1 LEGWGADISF
11 GDDGGGGGVEAI
23 DGWGLECFKSRFRKA
38 VTSVVDDEVE
48 DAVRRVGDGRL
59 RGELG
64 GLRGELGGLS
74 GEVGGCRGELG
85 GLRGEWGGVRGWGW
99 GRKRRSSSR
108 RVRCTRSL
116 GWMRFEEWAG
126 NGLRP
131 EPPTDCRIA

>member
-64 GLRGELGGLS
+64 GLRGELGGL
-74 GEVGGCRGELG
+74 
-85 GLRGEWGGVRGWGW
+85 RGEWGVFGGGGGGWESGEGEVRGGDGFVLWECG
-99 GRKRRSSSR
+99 
-108 RVRCTRSL
+108 
-116 GWMRFEEWAG
+116 
-126 NGLRP
+126 
-131 EPPTDCRIA
+131 